1 MELNEEKKPSE
12 QPDER
17 FAFKAISRDIKKVRR
32 KRGERDEG
40 VKRRKDNF
48 LMKIIVNFSIH

>member
-17 FAFKAISRDIKKVRR
+17 FAFKAISRDIKKSEKKARR
-32 KRGERDEG
+32 KG
-40 VKRRKDNF
+40 
-48 LMKIIVNFSIH
+48 